1 MKDDDDYVL
10 DESVQMFW
18 PVCIEPLDEDKW
30 FDDDYDG
37 PTYDT
42 PEEQIPLLPDLFD
55 KFSTSWQSMNS
66 PYAPEDIPKG
76 VKVHGIFFTF
86 DKELGVCVCANY
98 KFSYKL
104 LRSSEAFKKV
114 IKKLADEIET
124 GFDSWLNTHFIFKH
138 DGKRFSI
145 TSGASAKRI
154 VAPVE
159 CHDQLFFKWDDVDDV
174 GDVEMALS
182 HDNDCFNII
191 WRPKE
196 HKKEVD
202 RIKDRIERLT
212 KIVAARGENPDEEYC
227 IIEDKKTLEA
237 FEFVKKHKKQYFF
250 GHFN

>member
-1 MKDDDDYVL
+1 MKDDDYVL
-10 DESVQMFW
+10 DEPVQMFW

-55 KFSTSWQSMNS
+55 KFSTSWQAMNS
-66 PYAPEDIPKG
+66 PYAPDDIPDG

-98 KFSYKL
+98 KFSHKL
-104 LRSSEAFKKV
+104 LRSSEGFNKV
-114 IKKLADEIET
+114 IKKLAEEIET
-124 GFDSWLNTHFIFKH
+124 GFDSWLNTHFTFTH
-138 DGKRFSI
+138 DGKRFDVS
-145 TSGASAKRI
+145 SGPSAKRI
-154 VAPVE
+154 VARVE
-159 CHDQLFFKWDDVDDV
+159 GYDQLFFKWDDADDV

-196 HKKEVD
+196 HKKKLAMV
-202 RIKDRIERLT
+202 KERLEKLT
-212 KIVAARGENPDEEYC
+212 KIAIASGVNPDEEYC

-237 FEFVKKHKKQYFF
+237 FKFVNQHKKQYFL

>member
-1 MKDDDDYVL
+1 MKDDDYL
-10 DESVQMFW
+10 LAEPVQMFW

-42 PEEQIPLLPDLFD
+42 PEEQIPLLPDLFN

-66 PYAPEDIPKG
+66 PYAPDDIPEG

-104 LRSSEAFKKV
+104 LRSSEGFKKA
-114 IKKLADEIET
+114 IKKLAEEIEI
-124 GFDSWLNTHFIFKH
+124 GFDSWLNTHFTFKH
-138 DGKRFSI
+138 DGKRFDVS
-145 TSGASAKRI
+145 SGPSAKRI
-154 VAPVE
+154 VARVE
-159 CHDQLFFKWDDVDDV
+159 CYDQLFFKWNDVDDV
-174 GDVEMALS
+174 DDVEMALS
-182 HDNDCFNII
+182 HNNDCYNII
-191 WRPKE
+191 WSPKE
-196 HKKEVD
+196 HKKELARV
-202 RIKDRIERLT
+202 KERIETFT
-212 KIVAARGENPDEEYC
+212 KIAVARGENPDEDYC

-237 FEFVKKHKKQYFF
+237 FKFVKQHKKQYFL